1 MMDESLDIGVLHIVA
16 VIHNGSHCLPHFEVH
31 EFVGRKI
38 YRLASHSGQ
47 THGRS
52 AGSHRHLFNL
62 CRAHTA
68 GQRVLGVDNHILQ
81 LSEKRKRKECAEQ
94 DGGKD
99 GPMSGILHGPYGGCT
114 IFHGYKNT
122 NYFMSVAI
130 FCVNSG
136 KTTIMAY

>member
-94 DGGKD
+94 NGGEYRQTP
-99 GPMSGILHGPYGGCT
+99 GRHQGSFEGYVC
-114 IFHGYKNT
+114 FHAYKNT